1 MKKIVIIILI
11 SCFAIKHTKA
21 QEIIYNE
28 DAKLLTTFS
37 FIQLTGGCIILKARL
52 DDFKDTLNFV
62 FDTGSGGISLD
73 STTVDN
79 LKLTKTKSDKVIRG
93 IAGIKKT
100 EYALKHSLHLPNLVV
115 DSLDF
120 HINNY
125 DILTSSYGMKIDGII
140 GYSFLRRF
148 IVKLDYDKNEMKVYN
163 PGYIKYPRNG
173 YLMKPK
179 FSPLPIDNHDLKD
192 EVKINTNLIFD
203 TGAGLNLML
212 SEECIKDNALL
223 KKNKHFYPMKTE
235 GLGGQKLMNLTTVK
249 ELSIGKYKFKHVP
262 TMIFEDDFN
271 ITNYPLMGGIIG
283 NDILRR
289 FNLIINYP
297 DFAIHLQPNTHFL
310 EPFDYSYTG
319 LSIHLIDK
327 KVTVIDVI
335 DNSPAQKAG
344 IKEGDQIFAFDNVI
358 TNNLQAYK
366 TALQNSNN
374 KIKIIVLRDGKPLDI
389 TLFVQNIKR

>member
-1 MKKIVIIILI
+1 
-11 SCFAIKHTKA
+11 
-21 QEIIYNE
+21 
-28 DAKLLTTFS
+28 
-37 FIQLTGGCIILKARL
+37 
-52 DDFKDTLNFV
+52 
-62 FDTGSGGISLD
+62 
-73 STTVDN
+73 
-79 LKLTKTKSDKVIRG
+79 
-93 IAGIKKT
+93 
-100 EYALKHSLHLPNLVV
+100 
-115 DSLDF
+115 
-120 HINNY
+120 
-125 DILTSSYGMKIDGII
+125 
-140 GYSFLRRF
+140 
-148 IVKLDYDKNEMKVYN
+148 
-163 PGYIKYPRNG
+163 
-173 YLMKPK
+173 
-179 FSPLPIDNHDLKD
+179 
-192 EVKINTNLIFD
+192 
-203 TGAGLNLML
+203 
-212 SEECIKDNALL
+212 
-223 KKNKHFYPMKTE
+223 MKTE

-249 ELSIGKYKFKHVP
+249 ELSVGKYKFKHVP